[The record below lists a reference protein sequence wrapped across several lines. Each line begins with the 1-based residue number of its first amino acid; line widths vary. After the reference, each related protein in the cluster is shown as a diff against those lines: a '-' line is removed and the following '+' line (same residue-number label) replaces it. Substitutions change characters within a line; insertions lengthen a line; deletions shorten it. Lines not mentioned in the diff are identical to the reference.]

1 MNAAANPAIHR
12 LSLDQLTERD
22 LHQRLAAIAEANG
35 SAESKEAKNSV
46 LIEIYDVHRQ
56 DFSLM
61 AIQAPVR
68 LHVQGP
74 LGHYAFSYNL
84 GADARIDGDVGNG
97 VGEGLRGGSVRVR
110 GNAGLGFGVGMRGG
124 TLAVY
129 GAAGDRMAGAMVG
142 GEVFARGDVGDDVG
156 VGARGGT
163 IVIGGDAGWNLGE
176 PQGDL
181 IIFIRGKVKSLAPGM
196 VEVPLRKRDE
206 LRLGL
211 LLINAS
217 IRGDAKD
224 FRRIVCEA
232 ALEAERSRRKGEV
245 DPNWR

>member
-1 MNAAANPAIHR
+1 MNAAANPTIHR
-12 LSLDQLTERD
+12 LSLDQLTEREM
-22 LHQRLAAIAEANG
+22 HQRLAAIAEANG
-35 SAESKEAKNSV
+35 SAESKEAKNSA
-46 LIEIYDVHRQ
+46 LIEIHDVHGQ
-56 DFSLM
+56 DFALM
-61 AIQAPVR
+61 ALQPPVR
-68 LHVQGP
+68 LHVQGA
-74 LGHYAFSYNL
+74 LGHYAFSYNF

-110 GNAGLGFGVGMRGG
+110 GNAGLGFGVGMQAG

-129 GAAGDRMAGAMVG
+129 GTAGDRMAAAMVG

-163 IVIGGDAGWNLGE
+163 IVIGGDAGFRLGE

-181 IIFIRGKVKSLAPGM
+181 IIFIRGTARSLAPGM
-196 VEVPLRKRDE
+196 AEAPLRKRDE

-224 FRRIVCEA
+224 FRRIVSENT
-232 ALEAERSRRKGEV
+232 LRSERERRKGEV